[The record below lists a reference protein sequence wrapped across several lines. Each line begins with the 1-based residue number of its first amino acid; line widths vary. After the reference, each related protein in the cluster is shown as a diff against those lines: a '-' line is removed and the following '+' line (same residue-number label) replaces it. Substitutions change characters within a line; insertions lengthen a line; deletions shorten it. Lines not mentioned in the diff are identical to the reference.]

1 MAVKKAVA
9 KKSPTRAKKAPA
21 AKADS
26 IKKQE
31 VQAVFQSPLSSLT
44 EKQRRALTLGILV
57 VLILGALVYYYKGKF
72 VAATVNG
79 KPIFRSAVV
88 QQLEMQYGKQTL
100 DSLVTQQ
107 LIIDEAQAKGSTA
120 TDKEIDSEIKK
131 IEDQL
136 KAQGQT
142 LEAALAAQGLTRD
155 YIVNQTRIQ
164 ILLQKLLANKL
175 KVSDK
180 EVADFLEKN
189 KEALPKDTKEE
200 DLKKQAKAQ
209 IENQKLGEEVQKLI
223 TDLKAKAK
231 INTYAQY

>member
-1 MAVKKAVA
+1 MAVKKATI
-9 KKSPTRAKKAPA
+9 KKSPARAKKAPA
-21 AKADS
+21 AKTDS

-31 VQAVFQSPLSSLT
+31 VHAVLQSPLSSLT

-57 VLILGALVYYYKGKF
+57 VLILGALAYYYKGKF

-79 KPIFRSAVV
+79 KPILRSAVV
-88 QQLEMQYGKQTL
+88 QQLEKQGGKQAL
-100 DSLVTQQ
+100 DSLITQQ
-107 LIIDEAQAKGSTA
+107 LIIDEAQAKGATA

-136 KAQGQT
+136 KTQGQT
-142 LEAALAAQGLTRD
+142 LETALAAQGLTRD
-155 YIVNQTRIQ
+155 YIVKQTRIQ

-189 KEALPKDTKEE
+189 KEALPKDAKEE

-209 IENQKLGEEVQKLI
+209 IENQKLSEEVQKLI